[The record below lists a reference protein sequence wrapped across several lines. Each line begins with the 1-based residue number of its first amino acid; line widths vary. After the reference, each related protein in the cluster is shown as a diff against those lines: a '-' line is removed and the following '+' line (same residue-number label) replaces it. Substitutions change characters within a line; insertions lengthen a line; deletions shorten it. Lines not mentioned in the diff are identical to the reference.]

1 MGNTAMKCLSLCA
14 VMLMLVIA
22 LVIGAADEPHDISS
36 LEAASPTDGLE
47 SLSKEQLLAFL
58 TGQNADKKQNA
69 AHETQ
74 VADLKKQNAALKALT
89 TLSKEQLL
97 ALSTG
102 QTADLKKQIAAH
114 EMQVANLNAAHEMQD
129 ADLKKQN
136 AKQNAAHEMQNAD
149 LKKQNAALKARLDEA
164 SRLAAAKNDELGEQT
179 FMQER
184 FGFGG
189 MMTSGS
195 TMVQSSGFEE
205 KKLGEVA
212 LFSNPDETDADAS
225 DEDASE
231 DASEDSQSDA
241 ESESEVE
248 VVADEPAAA
257 AEAVADEPAT
267 LYVKSTLVSQDK
279 VSKTNGM
286 GPSACSDPFKNCNPA
301 LCEGQIPGFSGGL
314 NCPPFASDT
323 CPDDLSGLMYFD
335 VLPSSG
341 TVKCRQFNSGQALT
355 RTVGC
360 HRYETGRVCTKP
372 AFVHPHRTATHV
384 VAIMLKRLVCSGN
397 PEKCFTHKMGYC
409 ISNRNSG
416 QDPYFRSSKAQKANQ
431 TEYKA
436 AYKMVKRSWT
446 DIFDTENGGIRDE
459 WACGDKDTLLF
470 ADVLMGF

>member
-1 MGNTAMKCLSLCA
+1 MG
-14 VMLMLVIA
+14 
-22 LVIGAADEPHDISS
+22 
-36 LEAASPTDGLE
+36 
-47 SLSKEQLLAFL
+47 
-58 TGQNADKKQNA
+58 A

-74 VADLKKQNAALKALT
+74 VADLKKQNAAPALKALT

-195 TMVQSSGFEE
+195 TLVQSSGFEE

-212 LFSNPDETDADAS
+212 LFSNPDETDA
-225 DEDASE
+225 
-231 DASEDSQSDA
+231 
-241 ESESEVE
+241 
-248 VVADEPAAA
+248 
-257 AEAVADEPAT
+257 T
-267 LYVKSTLVSQDK
+267 LYVKSTLVSEDK
-279 VSKTNGM
+279 VSSTNGM

-314 NCPPFASDT
+314 NCPPFVSDT

-335 VLPSSG
+335 VLPSG
-341 TVKCRQFNSGQALT
+341 KVKCKQFDSDKALT

-409 ISNRNSG
+409 LSNRNSG
-416 QDPYFRSSKAQKANQ
+416 QKPYFKTFKAQRLKQA
-431 TEYKA
+431 EYKA
-436 AYKMVKRSWT
+436 AYQMVKRSWT

-459 WACGDKDTLLF
+459 WACGHEDTILF
-470 ADVLMGF
+470 ADALMGF

>member
-1 MGNTAMKCLSLCA
+1 MGYFSNTAMKCLSLCA

-74 VADLKKQNAALKALT
+74 VADLKKQNAAPAPKALT

-97 ALSTG
+97 ALLTG
-102 QTADLKKQIAAH
+102 QTADLKKQIVAH
-114 EMQVANLNAAHEMQD
+114 EMQVANLNAAHEMQV

-212 LFSNPDETDADAS
+212 LFSNPDETDA
-225 DEDASE
+225 
-231 DASEDSQSDA
+231 
-241 ESESEVE
+241 
-248 VVADEPAAA
+248 
-257 AEAVADEPAT
+257 T
-267 LYVKSTLVSQDK
+267 LYVKSTLVSEDK
-279 VSKTNGM
+279 VSSTNGM